1 MIKKHTYLIMTG
13 LAVMLLAGCSQTIKK
28 ENTEVKSS
36 SEASSSIIESSINS
50 TNSDVNSSNQE
61 GNIKITVAKV
71 IELFEKEYPK
81 TAITSIDLDS
91 SLGEYYYDVQ
101 GVDDTT
107 EYEMRIHATTGAM
120 KKERE
125 ERLDADEQNGV
136 KKKED
141 ALDTKDILSIEKVS
155 ENAEKEVGKG
165 TAKEWS
171 LDKEVGVTYWEV
183 KVVDGHKD
191 YEIKMNAKNGE
202 ILERE
207 D

>member
-1 MIKKHTYLIMTG
+1 MKKSTYIVMTG
-13 LAVMLLAGCSQTIKK
+13 LTVALLAGCSQTAKKDTTEIKA
-28 ENTEVKSS
+28 S
-36 SEASSSIIESSINS
+36 SEASSSIVESSVSS
-50 TNSDVNSSNQE
+50 TSSSTQNE
-61 GNIKITVAKV
+61 EIKVEVAKA

-81 TAITSIDLDS
+81 AAITSIDLDS
-91 SLGEYYYDVQ
+91 SLGDYYYEVQ

-107 EYEMRIHATTGAM
+107 EYEVRIQAVTGEV
-120 KKERE
+120 KKARE
-125 ERLDADEQNGV
+125 ERLDTDEQNGV

-141 ALDTKDILSIEKVS
+141 ALDTKDILSIKETS
-155 ENAEKEVGKG
+155 TIAEKEAGKG

-171 LDKEVGVTYWEV
+171 LDKEMGVTYWEV

-207 D
+207 N

>member
-1 MIKKHTYLIMTG
+1 MKKSTVIVMTG
-13 LAVMLLAGCSQTIKK
+13 LTVALLAGCNQVTKK
-28 ENTEVKSS
+28 ETTGVKSS
-36 SEASSSIIESSINS
+36 SQASSSIVESSVSRSSSS
-50 TNSDVNSSNQE
+50 TQSEEFKVE
-61 GNIKITVAKV
+61 VAKA

-81 TAITSIDLDS
+81 AAITSIDLDS
-91 SLGEYYYDVQ
+91 SLGDYYYEVQ

-107 EYEMRIHATTGAM
+107 EYEVRIQATTGEV
-120 KKERE
+120 KKARE

-141 ALDTKDILSIEKVS
+141 ALDTKDILSIKEAS
-155 ENAEKEVGKG
+155 AIAEKDAGAG

-171 LDKEVGVTYWEV
+171 LDKEVGVTYWDV
-183 KVVDGHKD
+183 KVLDGHKE

-207 D
+207 N